1 MYDSGFMEMFRSS
14 LFTRIVPI
22 VKDVGL
28 WGKTIRDGY
37 EAMGIIGFA
46 QTDVQALQE
55 SDDTIARD
63 FDARRAYVAS
73 VADRAAALE
82 PA

>member
-1 MYDSGFMEMFRSS
+1 
-14 LFTRIVPI
+14 
-22 VKDVGL
+22 
-28 WGKTIRDGY
+28 
-37 EAMGIIGFA
+37 MGIIGFA

>member
-22 VKDVGL
+22 VKDIGL

-37 EAMGIIGFA
+37 ETMGIIGFA

-55 SDDTIARD
+55 ADDSIAKD
-63 FDARRAYVAS
+63 FDARSGYVQS
-73 VADRAAALE
+73 VIDRAAAMQ